1 MASKHYLK
9 CLINCKL
16 LIVLLTL
23 CSQHATAQE
32 IFILG
37 ANGDLHSIDPSTG
50 QGTYIGS
57 TGHHTYLWN
66 GLAQNSQGQLFA
78 STGDWMVGYS
88 IFEIDPLTGAGTFVT
103 DTNFT
108 GLGSIAFGPG
118 DELYVGHDPKFPAS
132 GGIYDLYTLDINSG
146 IETLIGST
154 GAFHVIAMDFDG
166 TNLYGHNSGLGLM
179 EMDLNSGLATDV
191 NDKFKGRRGP
201 TASMCFDDN
210 GALYF
215 IDDALWMMDPD
226 SGLRNPVDWISP
238 FGYWG
243 EAVFREGPTP
253 NFALWL
259 DGTAGHYMGAKMT
272 GATPNSQVML
282 MWAKGEGG
290 PTPIPPGLPCP
301 GRLMDLNSNMG
312 KVAIANTDATGSAT
326 IGPGPRRVPVEA
338 AGLVWLQA
346 IDVSTC
352 NKSNRIQ
359 LRY

>member
-1 MASKHYLK
+1 MALEHYFK
-9 CLINCKL
+9 YLINCKHLIGL
-16 LIVLLTL
+16 LAFCNPVT
-23 CSQHATAQE
+23 AAQE
-32 IFILG
+32 VFILG
-37 ANGDLHSIDPSTG
+37 ANGDLHSIDPTSG
-50 QGTYIGS
+50 QSTYIGS
-57 TGHHTYLWN
+57 TGQHTELWN
-66 GLAQNSQGQLFA
+66 GLAQNSLGQLFA
-78 STGDWMVGYS
+78 ATGDWQPGYS
-88 IFEIDPLTGAGTFVT
+88 IYEIDPNTGAGTFVT

-108 GLGSIAFGPG
+108 GLGSMAFGPG
-118 DELYVGHDPKFPAS
+118 DVLYIGHDPKFPAS
-132 GGIYDLYTLDINSG
+132 GGIYDLYTLDLSTG
-146 IETLIGST
+146 AETLIGST
-154 GAFHVIAMDFDG
+154 GTTKILALDFNG
-166 TNLYGHNSGLGLM
+166 SQLYGHNSGLGLM
-179 EMDLNSGLATDV
+179 KIDINSGFATDV
-191 NDKFKGRRGP
+191 NDQFRGQRGS

-215 IDDALWMMDPD
+215 LDHALWMMDRD
-226 SGLRNPVDWISP
+226 SGLRNPIDWIST

-259 DGTAGHYMGAKMT
+259 DGTSGHYMGAKMT

-312 KVAIANTDATGSAT
+312 KVAIVDTDASGSAT

-352 NKSNRIQ
+352 EKSNRIQ

>member
-1 MASKHYLK
+1 MKIFLA
-9 CLINCKL
+9 L
-16 LIVLLTL
+16 LLLTPV
-23 CSQHATAQE
+23 AAAQE
-32 IFILG
+32 IFIMG
-37 ANGDLHSIDPSTG
+37 GGGDLHSIDPKTG
-50 QGTYIGS
+50 QTTLIGF
-57 TGHHTYLWN
+57 TGHHNYIWN
-66 GLAQNSQGQLFA
+66 TLAQNSQGQLFA

-108 GLGSIAFGPG
+108 GLGSMAFGPG

-154 GAFHVIAMDFDG
+154 GTFHIIAMDFDG
-166 TNLYGHNSGLGLM
+166 TYLYGHNSGLGLM
-179 EMDLNSGLATDV
+179 EIDLNSGLATDV

-215 IDDALWMMDPD
+215 IDDALWMMDRD
-226 SGLRNPVDWISP
+226 SGLRNPIDWISP

-290 PTPIPPGLPCP
+290 PTPIPNRLPCS
-301 GRLMDLNSNMG
+301 GVMMDLSFPIG
-312 KVAIANTDATGSAT
+312 KVAIAETDAKGAAM
-326 IGPGPRRVPVEA
+326 IGPGLRRVPAAA
-338 AGLVWLQA
+338 AGLIWFQA
-346 IDVSTC
+346 IDLTNC